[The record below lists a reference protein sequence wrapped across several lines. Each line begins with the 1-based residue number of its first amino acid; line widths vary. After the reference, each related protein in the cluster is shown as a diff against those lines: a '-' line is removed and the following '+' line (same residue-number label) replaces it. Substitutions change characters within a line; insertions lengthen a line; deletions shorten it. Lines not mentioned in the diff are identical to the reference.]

1 MKKAF
6 GICSSLLALTLV
18 FVSLMGVSVHAQ
30 ETEGTQDAQDGNKV
44 VTSIFSSDGT
54 LESAKTF
61 EKNPKNFTP
70 EGKVDDNS
78 VGEIILTEG
87 KSVKLGGKVY
97 WSMGGKVTDKGNI
110 NTFVTNDLTGGLN
123 RGTTI
128 FSTSISGWF
137 FDGKY
142 HDCQNNPSEVAG
154 LNKYLGES
162 PTDNASTHEVNYD
175 FTSGKGKPISYS
187 FTGRESTNDKYIYL
201 YYRYTCAGKDINGNI
216 TNNPRMGYL
225 GYKIKVI
232 PKPQPQQ
239 PKEYS
244 AHLSYDPNGGNFDGR
259 DTTFDDKDGAV
270 HSDNDNTMV
279 HVNITDKLPT
289 RQGYKFVFWYD
300 KDEYPKTKNAY
311 NKDWAKTDTTR
322 YNVPEGK
329 QFATLDMQTSE
340 NGQTK
345 TLTALWD
352 KEYCL
357 KYNADGGKATP
368 ADLTGTF
375 GVNLGTLQ
383 PNTDPVTIN
392 VAAAVEK
399 DGFVFKGWK
408 DPTADKIYQPGDEL
422 KISSDNPDITLQA
435 VWEKKSDNVQPGP
448 GGDHHTPA
456 DPSIS
461 DISDDSHTPA
471 AFPWLAPNYSSNT
484 QAQLVAEQPTNDRMN
499 LGKQQA
505 VKQSRKPQA
514 GKIDNTIPKTGETD
528 SYSTMLSALGFSIVL
543 ISVWIK
549 RRILEASK

>member
-30 ETEGTQDAQDGNKV
+30 GTEGTQDAQDGSKV

-54 LESAKTF
+54 LESAKTL
-61 EKNPKNFTP
+61 KDKPK
-70 EGKVDDNS
+70 GKVDDNS
-78 VGEIILTEG
+78 VGEIILTAG
-87 KSVKLGGKVY
+87 KSVKFGEKVF
-97 WSMGGKVTDKGNI
+97 WLMGGKATDKGNI
-110 NTFVTNDLTGGLN
+110 NTFVTDEVAVGKLKY
-123 RGTTI
+123 GTAT

-154 LNKYLGES
+154 LTKYLGDS
-162 PTDNASTHEVNYD
+162 PSANASAQEVNYD
-175 FTSGKGKPISYS
+175 FASGKGKPIIYS
-187 FTGRESTNDKYIYL
+187 FTGKESTNDKYIYL
-201 YYRYTCAGKDINGNI
+201 YYHYSIRGKAANRQEI
-216 TNNPRMGYL
+216 TRFGYL

-244 AHLSYDPNGGNFDGR
+244 AHLIYNANGGNFEGNE
-259 DTTFDDKDGAV
+259 TIFDDKAGAQT
-270 HSDNDNTMV
+270 SDNDNKMV

-289 RQGYKFVFWYD
+289 RPGYKFVFWYD
-300 KDEYPKTKNAY
+300 KEGYPNTKNAY

-322 YNVPEGK
+322 YNVTGLK
-329 QFATLDMQTSE
+329 LLTALDMQTSE

-357 KYNADGGKATP
+357 KYNADGGKTTT

-375 GVNLGTLQ
+375 GVDLTTLQ
-383 PNTDPVTIN
+383 PKTDSVTIN
-392 VAAAVEK
+392 VAEAVEK

-448 GGDHHTPA
+448 GGDH
-456 DPSIS
+456 
-461 DISDDSHTPA
+461 HTPA

>member
-1 MKKAF
+1 MKKVF

-18 FVSLMGVSVHAQ
+18 FVSLMGVNVHAQ

-54 LESAKTF
+54 LESAKTL
-61 EKNPKNFTP
+61 KDKPT
-70 EGKVDDNS
+70 GKVDDNS
-78 VGEIILTEG
+78 VGEIILTAG
-87 KSVKLGGKVY
+87 KSVKFGEKVF
-97 WSMGGKVTDKGNI
+97 WLMGGKATDKGNI
-110 NTFVTNDLTGGLN
+110 NTFVTDEVAVGKLKY
-123 RGTTI
+123 GTVT

-154 LNKYLGES
+154 LTKYLGDS
-162 PTDNASTHEVNYD
+162 PSANASAQEVNYD
-175 FTSGKGKPISYS
+175 FASGKGKPIIYS
-187 FTGRESTNDKYIYL
+187 FTGKESTNDKYIYL
-201 YYRYTCAGKDINGNI
+201 YYHYSIRGKADNGQEI
-216 TNNPRMGYL
+216 TRFGYL

-244 AHLSYDPNGGNFDGR
+244 AHLSYDANGGNFEGIGP
-259 DTTFDDKDGAV
+259 TFDDKAGAQT
-270 HSDNDNTMV
+270 SDNDNKMV

-375 GVNLGTLQ
+375 GVNLVTLQ
-383 PNTDPVTIN
+383 PNTDQVTIN

-461 DISDDSHTPA
+461 DVSDDSHTPA

>member
-54 LESAKTF
+54 LESAKTL
-61 EKNPKNFTP
+61 KDKPK
-70 EGKVDDNS
+70 GKVDDS

-87 KSVKLGGKVY
+87 KSFEIGGKVH
-97 WSMGGKVTDKGNI
+97 WFEGSKVTDKGNI
-110 NTFVTNDLTGGLN
+110 NTFVTDEVVVGKLKY
-123 RGTTI
+123 GTTT
-128 FSTSISGWF
+128 FSTSIIGWF

-142 HDCQNNPSEVAG
+142 HEGSDIGYWDYVKPDFEPAQEV
-154 LNKYLGES
+154 K
-162 PTDNASTHEVNYD
+162 YD

-187 FTGRESTNDKYIYL
+187 FAGKKPTDDKYIYL
-201 YYRYTCAGKDINGNI
+201 YYHYYIHGKAANGQEI
-216 TNNPRMGYL
+216 TRGGYL

-244 AHLSYDPNGGNFDGR
+244 AHLSYDANGGNFKGV
-259 DTTFDDKDGAV
+259 DTTFDDKDGTKTL
-270 HSDNDNTMV
+270 DNDKETV
-279 HVNITDKLPT
+279 SVNITEKLPT

-300 KDEYPKTKNAY
+300 KDGYPFTKNAY
-311 NKDWAKTDTTR
+311 NKDWTNTDTTR
-322 YNVPEGK
+322 YNVPKEK
-329 QFATLDMQTSE
+329 RLAALEMYPSE
-340 NGQTK
+340 NGRTK

-352 KEYCL
+352 KEYRL
-357 KYNADGGKATP
+357 RYDAVGGKTTP

-375 GVNLGTLQ
+375 GVKLDTLQ
-383 PNTDPVTIN
+383 PNTDSGTIN

-408 DPTADKIYQPGDEL
+408 DPTADKIYQPGDKL

-471 AFPWLAPNYSSNT
+471 AFPWLVPNYSSNT
-484 QAQLVAEQPTNDRMN
+484 QTQLVAEQPTNDRMN

>member
-1 MKKAF
+1 MKKVF

-18 FVSLMGVSVHAQ
+18 FVSLMGVNVHAQ
-30 ETEGTQDAQDGNKV
+30 ETEGTQDAQDGSKV

-87 KSVKLGGKVY
+87 KSVKFGEKVF
-97 WSMGGKVTDKGNI
+97 WLMGGKATDKGNI
-110 NTFVTNDLTGGLN
+110 NTFVTDEVVVGKLKY
-123 RGTTI
+123 GTVT

-154 LNKYLGES
+154 LTKYLGDS
-162 PTDNASTHEVNYD
+162 PSANASAQEVNYD
-175 FTSGKGKPISYS
+175 FASGKGKPIIYS
-187 FTGRESTNDKYIYL
+187 FTGKESTNDKYIYL
-201 YYRYTCAGKDINGNI
+201 YYHYSIRGKADNGQEI
-216 TNNPRMGYL
+216 TRVGYL

-244 AHLSYDPNGGNFDGR
+244 AHLSYDANEGKFDGR
-259 DTTFDDKDGAV
+259 DTTFDDIDGTV

-279 HVNITDKLPT
+279 RVNITDKLPT

-300 KDEYPKTKNAY
+300 KDEYPNTKNAY

-322 YNVPEGK
+322 YNVPKEK
-329 QFATLDMQTSE
+329 RLADLKMYPSE

-352 KEYCL
+352 KEYRL
-357 KYNADGGKATP
+357 RYDAVGGKTTP
-368 ADLTGTF
+368 AEHTGTF
-375 GVNLGTLQ
+375 GVDLTTLQ
-383 PNTDPVTIN
+383 PKTDSVTIN
-392 VAAAVEK
+392 VAEAVEK

-408 DPTADKIYQPGDEL
+408 DPTADKIYQPGDKL
-422 KISSDNPDITLQA
+422 KISSKSHAITLQA

>member
-1 MKKAF
+1 MKKVF

-18 FVSLMGVSVHAQ
+18 FVSLMGVNVHAQ

-87 KSVKLGGKVY
+87 QSFEFGGKVH
-97 WSMGGKVTDKGNI
+97 WFGGSKVTDKGNI

-123 RGTTI
+123 RGTTT
-128 FSTSISGWF
+128 FSTSFIGWS
-137 FDGKY
+137 FDDKY
-142 HDCQNNPSEVAG
+142 H
-154 LNKYLGES
+154 ES
-162 PTDNASTHEVNYD
+162 SDTGYMDYVDLEYESAQSVNYD
-175 FTSGKGKPISYS
+175 FVNLKGNKISYT
-187 FTGRESTNDKYIYL
+187 FAGKKPTNDKYIYL
-201 YYRYTCAGKDINGNI
+201 YFHYACHGKDINGNI

-232 PKPQPQQ
+232 PKPQPQPQQ

-244 AHLSYDPNGGNFDGR
+244 AHLSYDANGGNFEGIG
-259 DTTFDDKDGAV
+259 TNFDDTAGAQT
-270 HSDNDNTMV
+270 SKNDNTMV

-300 KDEYPKTKNAY
+300 KGEYPNTKNAY

-322 YNVPEGK
+322 YNVTGLK
-329 QFATLDMQTSE
+329 LLTALDMQTSE

-357 KYNADGGKATP
+357 KYNADGVKTTP

-375 GVNLGTLQ
+375 GVDLDTLQ

-408 DPTADKIYQPGDEL
+408 DPTADKIYQPGDKL
-422 KISSDNPDITLQA
+422 KISSNSSAITLQA

-461 DISDDSHTPA
+461 DVSDDSHTPA
-471 AFPWLAPNYSSNT
+471 AFPWLVPNYSSNT
-484 QAQLVAEQPTNDRMN
+484 QTQLVAEQSTNDRMN
-499 LGKQQA
+499 LGKQQV

-528 SYSTMLSALGFSIVL
+528 SYSTMLSALGFSIAL

-549 RRILEASK
+549 RKILEASK

>member
-6 GICSSLLALTLV
+6 GICSSLLALTPV

-54 LESAKTF
+54 LESAKTL
-61 EKNPKNFTP
+61 KDKPK
-70 EGKVDDNS
+70 GKVDDS

-87 KSVKLGGKVY
+87 KSFEIGGKVH
-97 WSMGGKVTDKGNI
+97 WFEGSKVTDKGNI
-110 NTFVTNDLTGGLN
+110 NTFVTDEVVVGKLKY
-123 RGTTI
+123 GTTT
-128 FSTSISGWF
+128 FSTSIIGWF

-142 HDCQNNPSEVAG
+142 HEGSDIGYWDYVKPDFEPAQEV
-154 LNKYLGES
+154 K
-162 PTDNASTHEVNYD
+162 YD

-187 FTGRESTNDKYIYL
+187 FAGKKPTDDKYIYL
-201 YYRYTCAGKDINGNI
+201 YYHYYIHGKAANGQEI
-216 TNNPRMGYL
+216 TRGGYL

-244 AHLSYDPNGGNFDGR
+244 AHLSYDANGGNFKGV
-259 DTTFDDKDGAV
+259 DTTFDDKDGTKTL
-270 HSDNDNTMV
+270 DNDKETV
-279 HVNITDKLPT
+279 SVNITEKLPT

-300 KDEYPKTKNAY
+300 KGEYPNTKNAY

-322 YNVPEGK
+322 YNVTGLK
-329 QFATLDMQTSE
+329 LLTALDMQTSE

-456 DPSIS
+456 
-461 DISDDSHTPA
+461 